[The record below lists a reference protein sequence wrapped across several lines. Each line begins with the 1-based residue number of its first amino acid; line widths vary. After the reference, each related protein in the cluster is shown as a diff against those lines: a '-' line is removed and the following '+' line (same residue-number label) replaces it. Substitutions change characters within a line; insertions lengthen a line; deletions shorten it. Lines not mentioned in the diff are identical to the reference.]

1 LAEINNIIN
10 SSETSI
16 GLSKDQSISYR
27 QMMTPKSINKD
38 IIAIEDNLDV
48 DIIKKDGS
56 KIEE

>member
-1 LAEINNIIN
+1 MAEINNIIN